1 MDSFIQMPLRMGLI
15 SGRFGGVFHL
25 DMFLVR
31 YLDLWVDRAAE
42 SVGGTRPTIT
52 VGFFQ
57 VIQPNPI
64 LVH

>member
-1 MDSFIQMPLRMGLI
+1 MGLI